1 MVCYYCSATNLSLR
15 EVLYYGVVF
24 MMMMIMVIIY
34 YNIKFKLF
42 FLY

>member
-24 MMMMIMVIIY
+24 MMMMY
-34 YNIKFKLF
+34 YLLQHKI
-42 FLY
+42 